1 MKVQNKFG
9 EIIEIPDDPHFKSLL
24 KSLELTP
31 VVEEAAPST
40 ATNPVPEPSGQ
51 AQEQPNIVPIF
62 ESLLQQVPGDLTEA
76 EEVAVFVRDLPGME
90 NFTDTD
96 AADFLLYRSEKKEQ

>member
-1 MKVQNKFG
+1 MKVRNKFG
-9 EIIEIPDDPHFKSLL
+9 EIIEIPDDAHYRSLL

-31 VVEEAAPST
+31 IVEETASPAVEAVPPAPT
-40 ATNPVPEPSGQ
+40 GQ
-51 AQEQPNIVPIF
+51 AQEQPNVIPIF
-62 ESLLQQVPGDLTEA
+62 ESLLQQVPEDLTEA

-96 AADFLLYRSEKKEQ
+96 AADFLLYRLEKKEQ